1 MVFLARGMVWVWGG
15 TNNSQWREFEKFII
29 SAISFGDHENV
40 TPHTIFIIIFLFI
53 YFFYFTH
60 YFQIFF
66 LRQSAMDAARLS
78 AAKSSPMMETINM
91 VRHH

>member
-1 MVFLARGMVWVWGG
+1 MVFLAQGMVWVWVG

-29 SAISFGDHENV
+29 SAISYGDHENV
-40 TPHTIFIIIFLFI
+40 TPHNFYYY
-53 YFFYFTH
+53 YFFEYYTH